1 MTQHPPQA
9 ITTTDPNTGQKLTLT
24 VGYLSNTRT
33 LALFIGDATTPILID
48 ADAVIEALTIDA
60 D

>member
-1 MTQHPPQA
+1 MTQQPPQA
-9 ITTTDPNTGQKLTLT
+9 ITTTDPNTGQELTLT
-24 VGYLSNTRT
+24 VGYLGDTRT
-33 LALFIGDATTPILID
+33 LAVFIGNATTPVLID